1 MGFVTKVAETTAAA
15 SHNGRVLTGKFMGVI
30 QFRVERP
37 DLLSGAS
44 ELSLIDFLMYDGR
57 VIPARTHLANGMLYC
72 ERQLSESG
80 QMRLLWPR
88 FDGRRQ
94 VVHTTS
100 LREQSAPYSLE
111 LELAR
116 GQLSRLRNQFNSWSS
131 AGLQSSRQLTT
142 LIQDSH
148 RSFRSA
154 VLRSESPETAVAAA
168 ILSIDTSSRA
178 TDLLCQHYV
187 EQRIGYRRS
196 RAARLPVFLGC
207 RLNQIPTDSEA
218 FCRAFNAVQLDT
230 SWKNLEHD
238 DGEYRWDHLDALV
251 AWAQEQKLFVLGGP
265 LLDLSEDCLP
275 AWLRSWI
282 GDMVNLQ
289 SFTADFVE
297 TVVGRYVGRVRHWEV
312 VTGANRGGVA
322 SLDEEQRMNLVARA
336 IEAARQV
343 DEHTHIS
350 LRVIQPWGEYLSQ
363 TKNRLSP
370 IQFVDTLRRCG
381 VRFAEVNLDLRI
393 GDDPAPT
400 LWRDCLSLS
409 HLIDQWSLLQVPI
422 NMMLT
427 VPSAP
432 VGKHVE
438 FEATQVQWLE
448 ETMQMCLAKERVVG
462 IYYSNWNRQDAGL
475 PNTALVNPDSSPR
488 ATLDLLQSMSN
499 EYWG

>member
-1 MGFVTKVAETTAAA
+1 
-15 SHNGRVLTGKFMGVI
+15 MGVI

-37 DLLSGAS
+37 DLLSGAE

-57 VIPARTHLANGMLYC
+57 VIPARTHLANGMLFC

-88 FDGRRQ
+88 FDGRRE

-100 LREQSAPYSLE
+100 LREQAALYSLE

-116 GQLSRLRNQFNSWSS
+116 GQLSRLRNQFYSWSG
-131 AGLQSSRQLTT
+131 AGLQSSPQLSS

-154 VLRSESPETAVAAA
+154 VLRSENPETAVAAA
-168 ILSIDTSSRA
+168 LLSIDTSSRA

-187 EQRIGYRRS
+187 EQRLGYRRS

-207 RLNQIPTDSEA
+207 RLAQIPTNTDA
-218 FCRAFNAVQLDT
+218 FCETFNAVQVDA

-238 DGEYRWDHLDALV
+238 DGNYQWEQLDDLVDWAL
-251 AWAQEQKLFVLGGP
+251 EKKLYVLGGP
-265 LLDLSEDCLP
+265 LLDMSEDRIPEWLK
-275 AWLRSWI
+275 AWT

-312 VTGANRGGVA
+312 VTGANRGGVV

-343 DEHTHIS
+343 DEHTQVS
-350 LRVIQPWGEYLSQ
+350 LRVVQPWGEYLSQ
-363 TKNRLSP
+363 SKNRLSP
-370 IQFVDTLRRCG
+370 IQFVDTLRCCG
-381 VRFAEVNLDLRI
+381 VRFTEINLDIRV
-393 GDDPAPT
+393 GNYPAET

-409 HLIDQWSLLQVPI
+409 HLIDQWSLLQIPI
-422 NMMLT
+422 NVMLT
-427 VPSAP
+427 VPS
-432 VGKHVE
+432 V
-438 FEATQVQWLE
+438 ATVKQEQIEQMQTRWLE
-448 ETMQMCLAKERVVG
+448 QSVLMCLAKERVVG
-462 IYYSNWNRQDAGL
+462 IYYTNWNEQSQRSPQ
-475 PNTALVNPDSSPR
+475 TALVDENGSPR
-488 ATLDLLQSMSN
+488 EIMDLLQSMSGK
-499 EYWG
+499 YWG

>member
-1 MGFVTKVAETTAAA
+1 
-15 SHNGRVLTGKFMGVI
+15 MGVI

-44 ELSLIDFLMYDGR
+44 ELSLVDFLMYDGR
-57 VIPARTHLANGMLYC
+57 VVPARTHLAKGMLFC

-88 FDGRRQ
+88 FDGRHQ
-94 VVHTTS
+94 VVQTTS

-116 GQLSRLRNQFNSWSS
+116 GQLSRLRNQFNSWTA
-131 AGLQSSRQLTT
+131 AGLLSSPQLASM
-142 LIQDSH
+142 IQDAH

-154 VLRSESPETAVAAA
+154 VLRTDSPETAVAAA

-187 EQRIGYRRS
+187 DQRLAFRRS
-196 RAARLPVFLGC
+196 RASRLPVFLGC
-207 RLNQIPTDSEA
+207 RLDHIPKDSNA
-218 FCRAFNAVQLDT
+218 FCRAFNAVQVDT
-230 SWKNLEHD
+230 PWNKLEHE
-238 DGEYRWDHLDALV
+238 DGEYDWHQLDELI
-251 AWAQEQKLFVLGGP
+251 AWALDQKLFVLGGP
-265 LLDLSEDCLP
+265 LLDLSDDRLP
-275 AWLRSWI
+275 EWLKAWT

-312 VTGANRGGVA
+312 VAGANRGSVA
-322 SLDEEQRMNLVARA
+322 GLDEEQRMNLVACA

-343 DEHTHIS
+343 DEHTQIS

-363 TKNRLSP
+363 SKNRLSP

-393 GDDPAPT
+393 GDYPAPT
-400 LWRDCLSLS
+400 LWRDCLSVS
-409 HLIDQWSLLQVPI
+409 QLIDQWSLLHVPL
-422 NMMLT
+422 NVMLT
-427 VPSAP
+427 VPAATP
-432 VGKHVE
+432 GKVAG
-438 FEATQVQWLE
+438 FEEVQVQWLE
-448 ETMQMCLAKERVVG
+448 ETVRMCLAKERVVG
-462 IYYSNWNRQDAGL
+462 IYYSNWNQHDANC
-475 PNTALVNPDSSPR
+475 PHTALVNPDGVPR

>member
-1 MGFVTKVAETTAAA
+1 MGA
-15 SHNGRVLTGKFMGVI
+15 I

-57 VIPARTHLANGMLYC
+57 VIPARSRLGDGLLIC
-72 ERQLSESG
+72 ERNLSESG

-100 LREQSAPYSLE
+100 LREQRAPYSLE

-116 GQLSRLRNQFNSWSS
+116 GQLSRLRNQFNSWSG
-131 AGLQSSRQLTT
+131 AGLQSSSKLDS
-142 LIQDSH
+142 LIQDAH
-148 RSFRSA
+148 RAFRTA
-154 VLRSESPETAVAAA
+154 VLRAESPETAVAAA
-168 ILSIDTSSRA
+168 ILSIDTSSLA
-178 TDLLCQHYV
+178 TDIMCQHYV
-187 EQRIGYRRS
+187 EQRLSYRRS

-207 RLNQIPTDSEA
+207 RLEQIPANPEA
-218 FCRAFNAVQLDT
+218 FCRVFNAVQLDT
-230 SWKNLEHD
+230 SWMKLEHN
-238 DGEYRWDHLDALV
+238 DGEYQWEQLDGLV
-251 AWAQEQKLFVLGGP
+251 DWAQERRLFIFGGP
-265 LLDLSEDCLP
+265 LLDLSEDRLP
-275 AWLRSWI
+275 GWLKAWT

-312 VTGANRGGVA
+312 VAGAHRGGVA

-343 DEHTHIS
+343 DEHTLIS
-350 LRVIQPWGEYLSQ
+350 LRVVQPWGEYLSQ
-363 TKNRLSP
+363 TGNRLSP

-381 VRFAEVNLDLRI
+381 VRFAEINLDLRV
-393 GDDPAPT
+393 GDYPSVT

-409 HLIDQWSLLQVPI
+409 HLIDQWSLLQLPLNV
-422 NMMLT
+422 MLT

-432 VGKHVE
+432 PGKE
-438 FEATQVQWLE
+438 NGFESTQVRWLD
-448 ETMQMCLAKERVVG
+448 ETVLMCLAKERVVG
-462 IYYSNWNRQDAGL
+462 IYYSNWNQE
-475 PNTALVNPDSSPR
+475 DSCCPKTSLLNSDDSPR
-488 ATLDLLQSMSN
+488 ATLGLLQSISN

>member
-1 MGFVTKVAETTAAA
+1 
-15 SHNGRVLTGKFMGVI
+15 MGVI
-30 QFRVERP
+30 QFLVERP

-44 ELSLIDFLMYDGR
+44 ELSLVDFLMYDGR
-57 VIPARTHLANGMLYC
+57 VIPARTHLVNGMLYC
-72 ERQLSESG
+72 ERQRSESG

-116 GQLSRLRNQFNSWSS
+116 GQLSRLRNQFSSWSG
-131 AGLQSSRQLTT
+131 AGLQVSRQLTT
-142 LIQDSH
+142 LIHDSH

-154 VLRSESPETAVAAA
+154 VLRIESPETAIAAA
-168 ILSIDTSSRA
+168 VLSIDNSSRA
-178 TDLLCQHYV
+178 SDLLCERYV
-187 EQRIGYRRS
+187 EQRIDYRRS

-207 RLNQIPTDSEA
+207 RLKQIPADSDA

-230 SWKNLEHD
+230 PWKDLERD
-238 DGEYRWDHLDALV
+238 DGEYQWAQLDELV
-251 AWAQEQKLFVLGGP
+251 AWAQAQKLFVLGGP
-265 LLDLSEDCLP
+265 LLDLSEDSLP
-275 AWLRSWI
+275 EWLKAWT

-312 VTGANRGGVA
+312 VAGANRGGVA

-343 DEHTHIS
+343 DEHTQIS
-350 LRVIQPWGEYLSQ
+350 LRVLQPWGEYLSQ

-381 VRFAEVNLDLRI
+381 VRFAEVNLDLRV

-409 HLIDQWSLLQVPI
+409 HLIDQWSLRQVPI
-422 NMMLT
+422 NIMLT

-432 VGKHVE
+432 AGKELE
-438 FEATQVQWLE
+438 FEAIQVQWLE
-448 ETMQMCLAKERVVG
+448 KAVRMCLAKERVVG
-462 IYYSNWNRQDAGL
+462 IYYSNWNQQAPGL
-475 PNTALVNPDSSPR
+475 PHTALVNPDDSPR
-488 ATLDLLQSMSN
+488 ATLDLLQLMSN
-499 EYWG
+499 KYWG

>member
-1 MGFVTKVAETTAAA
+1 
-15 SHNGRVLTGKFMGVI
+15 MGVI

-37 DLLSGAS
+37 DLLSGGS

-57 VIPARTHLANGMLYC
+57 VVPARTHLAKGTLFC

-80 QMRLLWPR
+80 QMRMLWPR

-116 GQLSRLRNQFNSWSS
+116 GQLSRLRNQFYSWSG
-131 AGLQSSRQLTT
+131 AGLHSSPELTSM
-142 LIQDSH
+142 IRDAH

-154 VLRSESPETAVAAA
+154 VLHTETPETAVAAA

-187 EQRIGYRRS
+187 DQRLGFRRS

-207 RLNQIPTDSEA
+207 RLDQIPADPNA
-218 FCRAFNAVQLDT
+218 FCSAFNAVQIDT
-230 SWKNLEHD
+230 SWNKLEHD
-238 DGEYRWDHLDALV
+238 DGEYQWDQLDDLISWALD
-251 AWAQEQKLFVLGGP
+251 QKLFILGGP
-265 LLDLSEDCLP
+265 LLDLSEDNLP
-275 AWLRSWI
+275 EWLKAWK

-312 VTGANRGGVA
+312 VSGGNRGGVA
-322 SLDEEQRMNLVARA
+322 GLDEEQRMNLIARA

-343 DEHTHIS
+343 DEHTQIS

-363 TKNRLSP
+363 SRNRLSP

-381 VRFAEVNLDLRI
+381 VRFAEINLDVRI
-393 GDDPAPT
+393 GDYPAPT
-400 LWRDCLSLS
+400 LWRDCLSIS
-409 HLIDQWSLLQVPI
+409 QLIDQWSLLQVPLNI
-422 NMMLT
+422 MLT
-427 VPSAP
+427 VPAAP
-432 VGKHVE
+432 PGREVG
-438 FEATQVQWLE
+438 FEETQVQWLE
-448 ETMQMCLAKERVVG
+448 ETVQMCLAKERVSGV
-462 IYYSNWNRQDAGL
+462 YYTNWNRHDAHS
-475 PNTALVNPDSSPR
+475 PHTALVNPDHSPCV
-488 ATLDLLQSMSN
+488 TLDLLQSMSR

>member
-1 MGFVTKVAETTAAA
+1 
-15 SHNGRVLTGKFMGVI
+15 MGVI

-37 DLLSGAS
+37 DLLSGAA
-44 ELSLIDFLMYDGR
+44 ELSLVDFLMYDGR
-57 VIPARTHLANGMLYC
+57 VVPARTHLAKGMLFC

-94 VVHTTS
+94 VVHTTT
-100 LREQSAPYSLE
+100 LREQAAPYSLE

-116 GQLSRLRNQFNSWSS
+116 GQLSRLRNQYNSWSG
-131 AGLQSSRQLTT
+131 AGLQSSPQLTS
-142 LIQDSH
+142 LIQDAH

-154 VLRSESPETAVAAA
+154 VLRSDSPETAVAAA

-187 EQRIGYRRS
+187 DQRLGYRRS

-207 RLNQIPTDSEA
+207 RLDQIPKNRDA
-218 FCRAFNAVQLDT
+218 FCRAFNAVQVDT
-230 SWKNLEHD
+230 PWKRLEHD
-238 DGEYRWDHLDALV
+238 DGEYQWEQLDELIDWAL
-251 AWAQEQKLFVLGGP
+251 EQKLFVLGGP
-265 LLDLSEDCLP
+265 LLDLSEDRLP
-275 AWLRSWI
+275 DWLRSWM

-322 SLDEEQRMNLVARA
+322 ELDEEQRMNLVARV

-343 DEHTHIS
+343 DEHTQIS

-363 TKNRLSP
+363 SRNRLSP

-381 VRFAEVNLDLRI
+381 VRFAEVNLDIRI

-400 LWRDCLSLS
+400 LWRDCLSVS
-409 HLIDQWSLLQVPI
+409 QLIDQWSLLHLPLNI
-422 NMMLT
+422 MLT
-427 VPSAP
+427 VPSAAP
-432 VGKHVE
+432 GKE
-438 FEATQVQWLE
+438 AGFEETQVQWLE
-448 ETMQMCLAKERVVG
+448 ETVRMCLAKERVVG
-462 IYYSNWNRQDAGL
+462 VYYTNWKMHDSNCAQS
-475 PNTALVNPDSSPR
+475 ALVNPDNSPR
-488 ATLDLLQSMSN
+488 ATLDLLQSMSD

>member
-1 MGFVTKVAETTAAA
+1 MGA
-15 SHNGRVLTGKFMGVI
+15 I

-57 VIPARTHLANGMLYC
+57 VIPARSKLSDGILTC
-72 ERQLSESG
+72 ERSLSESG

-100 LREQSAPYSLE
+100 LREQNSPYSLE

-116 GQLSRLRNQFNSWSS
+116 GQLSRLRNQFYSWSG
-131 AGLQSSRQLTT
+131 AGLQSSPRLDS

-148 RSFRSA
+148 RAFRTA
-154 VLRSESPETAVAAA
+154 VLRAESPETAVAAA

-178 TDLLCQHYV
+178 TDLMCQHYV
-187 EQRIGYRRS
+187 EQRLGYRRS

-207 RLNQIPTDSEA
+207 RLEQIPTDEEA
-218 FCRAFNAVQLDT
+218 FVRAFNAVQIDT
-230 SWKNLEHD
+230 SWMKLEHN
-238 DGEYRWDHLDALV
+238 DGEYEWGQLDALV
-251 AWAQEQKLFVLGGP
+251 AWAQERRLFILGGP
-265 LLDLSEDCLP
+265 LLNLSEDRLP
-275 AWLRSWI
+275 EWLKAWT

-312 VTGANRGGVA
+312 VAGPNRGGVA
-322 SLDEEQRMNLVARA
+322 QLDEEQRMNLVARA

-350 LRVIQPWGEYLSQ
+350 LRVIQPWGEYLST

-381 VRFAEVNLDLRI
+381 VRFAEVNLDLRVN
-393 GDDPAPT
+393 DYPTAT
-400 LWRDCLSLS
+400 LWRDTLSLS
-409 HLIDQWSLLQVPI
+409 HLIDQWSLLQLPI
-422 NMMLT
+422 NVVLT
-427 VPSAP
+427 VPPAP
-432 VGKHVE
+432 ENKADV
-438 FEATQVQWLE
+438 FEPVQVKWLE
-448 ETMQMCLAKERVVG
+448 DTVRMCLAKERIVG
-462 IYYSNWNRQDAGL
+462 IYYSNWNNNDSQFGQ
-475 PNTALVNPDSSPR
+475 TALMDPDGSPR
-488 ATLDLLQSMSN
+488 QTLDLLQSISN

>member
-1 MGFVTKVAETTAAA
+1 
-15 SHNGRVLTGKFMGVI
+15 MGVI

-37 DLLSGAS
+37 DLLSGAP

-72 ERQLSESG
+72 ERHLSESG

-100 LREQSAPYSLE
+100 LREQLAPYLLE

-116 GQLSRLRNQFNSWSS
+116 GQLSRLRNQFNSWSG
-131 AGLQSSRQLTT
+131 AGLQSSRPLATMS
-142 LIQDSH
+142 QDSH
-148 RSFRSA
+148 RSFRTA
-154 VLRSESPETAVAAA
+154 ALRSESPETAVAAA

-187 EQRIGYRRS
+187 EQRIGFRRS
-196 RAARLPVFLGC
+196 RSARLPVFLGC
-207 RLNQIPTDSEA
+207 RLNQIPTDSAA
-218 FCRAFNAVQLDT
+218 FCRAFNAVQLDI
-230 SWKNLEHD
+230 SWKNLEQN
-238 DGEYRWDHLDALV
+238 DGEYEWDHLDELV
-251 AWAQEQKLFVLGGP
+251 AWAQQQKLFVLGGP
-265 LLDLSEDCLP
+265 LLDLSEDSLP
-275 AWLRSWI
+275 EWLKTWT
-282 GDMVNLQ
+282 GDMVNMQ
-289 SFTADFVE
+289 SFIAGFVE

-336 IEAARQV
+336 VEAARQV
-343 DEHTHIS
+343 DEHTNIS
-350 LRVIQPWGEYLSQ
+350 LRVLQPWGEYLSQ

-393 GDDPAPT
+393 GDYPAAT
-400 LWRDCLSLS
+400 LWRDSLSLS

-422 NMMLT
+422 NIMLT
-427 VPSAP
+427 VPAAP
-432 VGKHVE
+432 VGKE
-438 FEATQVQWLE
+438 SQFEAIQVQWLE
-448 ETMQMCLAKERVVG
+448 DTVRMCLAKERVVG
-462 IYYSNWNRQDAGL
+462 IYYSNWNQHNAGL
-475 PNTALVNPDSSPR
+475 PQTALVNADDSPR
-488 ATLDLLQSMSN
+488 ASLNLLQSMSN
-499 EYWG
+499 QYWG

>member
-1 MGFVTKVAETTAAA
+1 
-15 SHNGRVLTGKFMGVI
+15 MGVI
-30 QFRVERP
+30 QFLVERP

-44 ELSLIDFLMYDGR
+44 ELSLVDFLMYDGR

-72 ERQLSESG
+72 ERQRSESG

-94 VVHTTS
+94 VVQTTS

-116 GQLSRLRNQFNSWSS
+116 GQLSRLRNQFSSWSG
-131 AGLQSSRQLTT
+131 AGLQVSRQLTT
-142 LIQDSH
+142 LIHDSH

-154 VLRSESPETAVAAA
+154 VLRIESPETAIAAA
-168 ILSIDTSSRA
+168 VLSIDNSSRA
-178 TDLLCQHYV
+178 SDLLCQRYV
-187 EQRIGYRRS
+187 EQRIDYRRS

-207 RLNQIPTDSEA
+207 RLKQIPADSDA

-230 SWKNLEHD
+230 SWKDLERD
-238 DGEYRWDHLDALV
+238 DGEYQWAQLDELV
-251 AWAQEQKLFVLGGP
+251 AWAQAQKLFVLGGP
-265 LLDLSEDCLP
+265 LLDLSEDSLP
-275 AWLRSWI
+275 EWLKAWT

-312 VTGANRGGVA
+312 VAGANRGGVA

-350 LRVIQPWGEYLSQ
+350 LRVLQPWGEYLSQ

-381 VRFAEVNLDLRI
+381 VRFAEVNLDLRV

-422 NMMLT
+422 NIMLT

-432 VGKHVE
+432 AGKELE

-448 ETMQMCLAKERVVG
+448 EAVRMCLAKERVVG
-462 IYYSNWNRQDAGL
+462 IYYSNWNHQDSKL
-475 PNTALVNPDSSPR
+475 PQTALLNADDSSR
-488 ATLDLLQSMSN
+488 GTLDLLQSMFR